1 MSRSGLACAKGAP
14 IAPHKPPTNY
24 RHRAMNS
31 LRLLIDSLFA
41 CLIGV
46 VLPRLI
52 LGAHWTQ
59 PASTDKHGV
68 PTSGVALCCLGI
80 LLYTIIKWTV
90 AKSKSSEENKKGE
103 MYGLQHGRLHLQVP
117 TPMWMNM
124 GFWDEAGTTT
134 TLADACRDLLKAVLA
149 EAGFSRRVESTEIL
163 NGTRRKKMLVDLG
176 IGCGDQTIY
185 LTSKAPIRRCD
196 HDWWDTQELCVD
208 FDHYIGITN
217 DHAQARHASGR
228 VEELKKSQKLE
239 RVGKNARNISIF
251 CADAAKPAYW
261 NEQTQESIEAAS
273 RDCPE
278 RWVLALDTAYHFG
291 PSRWLMV
298 EHAHTNLEA
307 SFMAFDLCLSPDVTF
322 TQKFILRILTSLM
335 GAPFANFSTPEG
347 YRKKL
352 IDMGY
357 ADDAIKIVDISERV
371 FAPLAQYLGKQDGR
385 LKTLGLGIG
394 KFGIA
399 GSLFKWWGRSGVVR
413 GVIVVAKR

>member
-1 MSRSGLACAKGAP
+1 MT
-14 IAPHKPPTNY
+14 II
-24 RHRAMNS
+24 
-31 LRLLIDSLFA
+31 RLLIDSLLA

-46 VLPRLI
+46 VLPKLV
-52 LGAHWTQ
+52 LGANWTQ
-59 PASTDKHGV
+59 PAFTDILGA
-68 PTSGVALCCLGI
+68 PSSGVALCCLGI

-90 AKSKSSEENKKGE
+90 VKSKGSEQNKKGE

-124 GFWDEAGTTT
+124 GLWDEAGTTT
-134 TLADACRDLLKAVLA
+134 TLAEACRDLLKAVLA
-149 EAGFSRRVESTEIL
+149 EAGFSQKTDSTQTFP
-163 NGTRRKKMLVDLG
+163 GTRRKKMLVDLG

-185 LTSKAPIRRCD
+185 LTSKVPIRPCD
-196 HDWWDTQELCVD
+196 RDWWDMQEPCVE
-208 FDHYIGITN
+208 FDQYIGITN
-217 DHAQARHASGR
+217 DHVQARHALGR
-228 VEELKKSQKLE
+228 VDELRKSRKLDRVDEEAS
-239 RVGKNARNISIF
+239 NTPNISIF

-261 NEQTQESIEAAS
+261 NEQVQESIEAAS
-273 RDCPE
+273 RDCSE

-298 EHAHTNLEA
+298 EHAHRSLEA
-307 SFMAFDLCLSPDVTF
+307 SFMAFDLCLSPDATF
-322 TQKFILRILTSLM
+322 TQRLILRILTSLM

-352 IDMGY
+352 IDVGY
-357 ADDAIKIVDISERV
+357 SDDAIKIVDISERV
-371 FAPLAQYLGKQDGR
+371 FAPLAQYLDEQDRR

-394 KFGIA
+394 KFGVA